1 MAETDNFQ
9 DIHDIKMRYD
19 ILGNN
24 HDVNH
29 AIRTALQ
36 IAPTDLSV
44 LITGESGVG
53 KESFPKLIHDAS
65 PRKHN
70 KYVVVNCGAIPEGT
84 VDSEL
89 FGHMRGSFTGALAD
103 RQGYF
108 EVANEG
114 TIFLDEVGELPLS
127 TQARLLRVL
136 QYGEYYRVGSA
147 EVRRT
152 NVRVIAATNVNL
164 MEAIREGKFRQDLYY
179 RLNAIP
185 IYLPPLRER
194 NKDIHILFTKFANDF
209 AEKYHRTAIKL
220 QPAAITKLES
230 YYWQGNVRQLRNV
243 AEQISAIEHTS
254 DISAEILSAY
264 LPDESSSRLPLVSPG
279 SADFTKEREF
289 LYSVMYK
296 LDAQNKEFKEQ
307 IDTLSKT
314 VKDLQAKLAPQQD
327 KWKSAQVYA
336 EPLETTEV
344 HTVHATPVEPE
355 EVTLAETVEQA
366 PEQPQKI
373 LTKDETMKKMI
384 LESLKRNNNKRNLVA
399 TELEMSERTLYR
411 KLKEYGINI

>member
-1 MAETDNFQ
+1 MAENQDLQ
-9 DIHDIKMRYD
+9 DIQNVKMRYD

-24 HDVNH
+24 PDVNH

-84 VDSEL
+84 MDSEL
-89 FGHMRGSFTGALAD
+89 FGHMKGSFTGALAD

-108 EVANEG
+108 EVANGG

-136 QYGEYYRVGSA
+136 QYGEYYRVGSS
-147 EVRRT
+147 EVKKT
-152 NVRVIAATNVNL
+152 NVRVVAATNVNL

-194 NKDIHILFTKFANDF
+194 KKDIHILFKKFANDF
-209 AEKYHRTAIKL
+209 AEKYHRTAIRL
-220 QPAAITKLES
+220 QPAAVEKLES

-243 AEQISAIEHTS
+243 AEQISAIERTA
-254 DISAEILSAY
+254 DISVEILSEY

-279 SADFTKEREF
+279 SADFSKEREF
-289 LYSVMYK
+289 LYTVIYK

-307 IDTLSKT
+307 IEALGKAINEL
-314 VKDLQAKLAPQQD
+314 KAKLAPQQD
-327 KWKSAQVYA
+327 KWRSAQLYA
-336 EPLETTEV
+336 EPFEPAEEQV
-344 HTVHATPVEPE
+344 HTAAPIEAPEPE
-355 EVTLAETVEQA
+355 QVQVNEPAKPVSMDDMQR
-366 PEQPQKI
+366 Q
-373 LTKDETMKKMI
+373 MI
-384 LESLKRNNNKRNLVA
+384 LESLQRNNNKRNLVA
-399 TELEMSERTLYR
+399 AELGISERTLYR
-411 KLKEYGINI
+411 RLKEYGINF

>member
-1 MAETDNFQ
+1 MAETDNLQ
-9 DIHDIKMRYD
+9 DIQDIKMRYD

-24 HDVNH
+24 PDVNH

-36 IAPTDLSV
+36 IAQTDLSV

-84 VDSEL
+84 MDSEL
-89 FGHMRGSFTGALAD
+89 FGHMKGAFTGALAD

-108 EVANEG
+108 EVANGG

-136 QYGEYYRVGSA
+136 QYGEYYRVGSS
-147 EVRRT
+147 EVKKT
-152 NVRVIAATNVNL
+152 NVRVVAATNVNL

-194 NKDIHILFTKFANDF
+194 KKDIHILFKKFANDF

-220 QPAAITKLES
+220 QPAAVEKLES

-254 DISAEILSAY
+254 DISVDILSSY
-264 LPDESSSRLPLVSPG
+264 LPDESSSRLPLVSHG
-279 SADFTKEREF
+279 SSDFTHEREF
-289 LYSVMYK
+289 LYRVIYR

-307 IDTLSKT
+307 IEALNKAVSE
-314 VKDLQAKLAPQQD
+314 LQAKIAPQQD
-327 KWKSAQVYA
+327 RWRSAQLYA
-336 EPLETTEV
+336 EPLETTEI
-344 HTVHATPVEPE
+344 HTHTATVEAE
-355 EVTLAETVEQA
+355 EVTTEPAVPTSE
-366 PEQPQKI
+366 PQKPVSMDDMQ
-373 LTKDETMKKMI
+373 KQMI
-384 LESLKRNNNKRNLVA
+384 LESLQRNNNKRNLVA
-399 TELEMSERTLYR
+399 AELGISERTLYR
-411 KLKEYGINI
+411 RLREYGINI